1 MSHTWRLE
9 IYHTDGNNRLTSA
22 DGDDVSVTEHLGLA
36 SQPKFVQERNQPRY
50 LEVRINNPWAV
61 AAWNVMSSS
70 FSLWSAGVSARIGP
84 GAFARYFVTD
94 AVTGSEYQVFQGRMR
109 SPPSSDDDG
118 VVTVKF
124 YDEAMVLGEFRD
136 PFVVFANARDRIG
149 DAQLAGYPNI
159 ICWYDV
165 NNRIN
170 AWLPDGGIA
179 QPLMRLTL
187 AEPVRRHDRTK
198 GSPGDAFGGAVSTT
212 RKLMAFS
219 MPEHIFYGLDLYLK
233 GGSSNAT
240 VRGLIY
246 SAGWDGSK
254 WVVGSR
260 LAISQD
266 VTVPANSAQALY
278 RFIMPVPVTVGAV
291 YFVGV
296 ENTTANTVTIGA
308 CTDGEVPAEI
318 KGYAEGW
325 SSWSYKPV
333 DRSGGSGT
341 VGPWACALLT
351 LEERE
356 IPASDYQLTDVG
368 SQTHLLIAHGDTSL
382 TSTDMSTY
390 GRFIRATYY
399 YGRLTVPQVMTALAN
414 RAGFSASQ
422 SAGFGSAAI
431 LPPYYTGTYSYLEC
445 LRELADIYDG
455 SIGRQYTFAADVAGN
470 LGDKVL
476 KIGLRYKP
484 WADGSQSYT
493 LSNAE
498 MDVETSSLL
507 KCIESE
513 NLRRNFESKIGT
525 SRYIGR
531 AFDGSPIALETD
543 DRRWSAQGS
552 LVLETGSPM
561 QEIFMDSTLSTVE
574 ALAVAA
580 EATVR
585 EAHVNHVEGSLA
597 LSKQLPSLLNTDR
610 ASYNYGQGKPF
621 ALNVPRHGLSGYVAA
636 ATRLTLENGRTL
648 LELDNSRVQDT
659 TAIKRS
665 MDKSMASESFNI
677 SALPDTVYIHARY
690 NGTLPGTSGWD
701 RIRLHRADGY
711 NLDTTSMGTMVRVVD
726 DHCGPDGVG
735 YRHAIGYFPGGRHN
749 SLSSY
754 VYNGTVYL
762 SPIQAVS
769 WGNGSNWITVSLPN
783 PVYTWNHQNLLVDIR
798 APR

>member
-9 IYHTDGNNRLTSA
+9 IYHIDGNNRLTFA

-94 AVTGSEYQVFQGRMR
+94 AVTGSEYRVFQGRMR

-124 YDEAMVLGEFRD
+124 YDEAMVLGETRD

-149 DAQLAGYPNI
+149 DSTFRNGPDIACSFNAQSQITAT
-159 ICWYDV
+159 
-165 NNRIN
+165 
-170 AWLPDGGIA
+170 LPDANIA
-179 QPLMRLTL
+179 QPLMRLKL
-187 AEPVRRHDRTK
+187 AEPVATYDHIGDLDAVGSSLAFDGSTALVAMMAPRREFYGISAFLKNPHATEDTYVAPVIYDCSWN
-198 GSPGDAFGGAVSTT
+198 GSTLVVGEFLYIGAVQTVPKNSGFARYDFVFPRALTEGKVYCFGFT
-212 RKLMAFS
+212 
-219 MPEHIFYGLDLYLK
+219 
-233 GGSSNAT
+233 SN
-240 VRGLIY
+240 
-246 SAGWDGSK
+246 SAGVAMLGLMGS
-254 WVVGSR
+254 
-260 LAISQD
+260 AA
-266 VTVPANSAQALY
+266 VPPEFLKIATN
-278 RFIMPVPVTVGAV
+278 
-291 YFVGV
+291 
-296 ENTTANTVTIGA
+296 
-308 CTDGEVPAEI
+308 
-318 KGYAEGW
+318 
-325 SSWSYKPV
+325 
-333 DRSGGSGT
+333 GSGSWLYST
-341 VGPWACALLT
+341 PLPNTSSAAWAMSVRYLV
-351 LEERE
+351 ERD
-356 IPASDYQLTDVG
+356 IPSSDYQLTPGG
-368 SQTHLLIAHGDTSL
+368 SSTGITIAQGSTTL
-382 TSTDMSTY
+382 TSGDMSAY

-484 WADGSQSYT
+484 WSDGSQSYT

-513 NLRRNFESKIGT
+513 NLRRNFEAKIGT
-525 SRYIGR
+525 SRYIGQ
-531 AFDGSPIALETD
+531 AFDGSPIAIETD

-597 LSKQLPSLLNTDR
+597 LSKQLPSLLNVDR
-610 ASYNYGQGKPF
+610 TAYNYGQGKPF
-621 ALNVPRHGLSGYVAA
+621 ALNVPKHGLSGYVAA

-648 LELDNSRVQDT
+648 LELDNSRVQNT
-659 TAIKRS
+659 TQLKRS
-665 MDKSMASESFNI
+665 MDKSMASESFNVG
-677 SALPDTVYIHARY
+677 SLPDTVYIFARY
-690 NGTLPGTSGWD
+690 SGTMPTSSSFN
-701 RIRLHRADGY
+701 RIRLHRADGLVADNGNY
-711 NLDTTSMGTMVRVVD
+711 GTALKIVD
-726 DHCGPDGVG
+726 DTCGPSGSG
-735 YRHAIGYFPGGRHN
+735 YRHAVGFFPADRAN
-749 SLSSY
+749 SLTSYTSSGNVYAIDQVAFGDGGSSWVAVALPRPYY
-754 VYNGTVYL
+754 VW
-762 SPIQAVS
+762 S
-769 WGNGSNWITVSLPN
+769 
-783 PVYTWNHQNLLVDIR
+783 HQNIVVDIR
-798 APR
+798 GLR